1 MLRLSDVPSFGGDV
15 LRPSVVVCDVVDV
28 SSVRPISSITVA
40 FLVLV
45 IKLPLSIE
53 DVGTVVVVNSSA

>member
-1 MLRLSDVPSFGGDV
+1 MLGLSDVPSFGGDV

-28 SSVRPISSITVA
+28 SSVRPISPITVA